1 MDTLIAILS
10 IFALLAVY
18 ACCIAASEADDY
30 SEGSGKNE
38 SEQGE
43 DKR

>member
-1 MDTLIAILS
+1 METLIAILS
-10 IFALLAVY
+10 IFALLAMY

-30 SEGSGKNE
+30 SEGSGKDE

>member
-1 MDTLIAILS
+1 MEAVITGFI
-10 IFALLAVY
+10 IFALLAMY

-30 SEGSGKNE
+30 SEGSGKDE
-38 SEQGE
+38 SEQSE

>member
-1 MDTLIAILS
+1 MICIIARILS
-10 IFALLAVY
+10 FILLIIVAFR
-18 ACCIAASEADDY
+18 IAASEADDY
-30 SEGSGKNE
+30 SEGSGKDE

>member
-1 MDTLIAILS
+1 MKILITILATF
-10 IFALLAVY
+10 ILLAMY

-30 SEGSGKNE
+30 SEGGGDNE
-38 SEQGE
+38 SEQDK